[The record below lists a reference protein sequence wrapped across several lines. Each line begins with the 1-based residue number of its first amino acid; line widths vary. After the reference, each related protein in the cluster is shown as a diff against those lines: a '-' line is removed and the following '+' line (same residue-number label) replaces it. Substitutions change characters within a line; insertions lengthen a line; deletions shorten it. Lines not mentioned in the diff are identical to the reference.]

1 MLIAYSLNILN
12 TEEQKS
18 INIFFITTVF
28 QFRTIKKETNS
39 YDLVKIPNLA
49 MMTIMNNF
57 DGIVAL
63 EKDPKD
69 YLVVPDYL
77 TLS

>member
-28 QFRTIKKETNS
+28 QFRTINKETNS

-49 MMTIMNNF
+49 MMNIMNNF

>member
-49 MMTIMNNF
+49 MMNIMEQF
-57 DGIVAL
+57 
-63 EKDPKD
+63 
-69 YLVVPDYL
+69 
-77 TLS
+77 

>member
-49 MMTIMNNF
+49 VMTIMNNF

>member
-28 QFRTIKKETNS
+28 QFRTINKETNS

-49 MMTIMNNF
+49 MMNIMNNF

-63 EKDPKD
+63 EKDRKD

>member
-1 MLIAYSLNILN
+1 MLVAYFLNILN

-49 MMTIMNNF
+49 MMNIMNNF

>member
-57 DGIVAL
+57 DRIVAL

>member
-28 QFRTIKKETNS
+28 QFRTINKETNS

-49 MMTIMNNF
+49 MMNIMNNF

-69 YLVVPDYL
+69 YLVVHDYL

>member
-1 MLIAYSLNILN
+1 MLVAYFLNILN

-49 MMTIMNNF
+49 MMNIMNNF
-57 DGIVAL
+57 DGIVTL

-69 YLVVPDYL
+69 YLVVHDYL

>member
-49 MMTIMNNF
+49 MMTIMNNL

>member
-1 MLIAYSLNILN
+1 MLVAYFLNILN

-49 MMTIMNNF
+49 MMNIMNNF

-69 YLVVPDYL
+69 YLVVHDYL